1 VSPGPPP
8 SGLDVEPLLRRHY
21 GLEPT
26 AVRPGER
33 GYVAETWV
41 VETADEMYFAKLIPI
56 SRYSTNIVAAL
67 PVQKEL
73 HDGGLREMSYP
84 IPTLDGGLSATLE
97 NHILVVNN
105 FIDAEWTF
113 DYPFKPFVGLIAR
126 LHGATVHSPIEPEAF
141 DDPTLPGFE
150 RQLDELLRGRFDNP
164 SQLQLQREV
173 APIRAGLETTLAR
186 FRAFIDDVRSG
197 APPPMVVTHH
207 DAPGNV
213 LKDTAGRIY
222 LVDWD
227 DVMLAPRERDTWF
240 HLTTP
245 QDRAAFLPLYR
256 RTFPNYEVD
265 ERMYAYYMLARY
277 FEDIEGHIE
286 RVLSPE
292 TTDEGKT
299 EALGYFRND
308 RAWLVEPV
316 KAIL

>member
-8 SGLDVEPLLRRHY
+8 SGIDIKPLLDRHF
-21 GLEPT
+21 GLRPT
-26 AVRPGER
+26 SIRPGER
-33 GYVAETWV
+33 GYVSETWV
-41 VETADEMYFAKLIPI
+41 VETAGEMYFAKLIPI
-56 SRYSTNIVAAL
+56 SRYSANIVAAL

-84 IPTLDGGLSATLE
+84 IPTRNGALSATLE

-113 DYPFKPFVGLIAR
+113 DYQFEPFVGLIAR
-126 LHGATVHSPIEPEAF
+126 LHHAVVRSPVEPETF
-141 DDPTLPGFE
+141 EDPTLPTFE
-150 RQLDELLRGRFDNP
+150 PQLSELLDGRYDNP
-164 SQLQLQREV
+164 SQLELQREV
-173 APIRAGLETTLAR
+173 ASIRVDLDGLLAR
-186 FRAFIDDVRSG
+186 FRPLIAEIRASV
-197 APPPMVVTHH
+197 PPPMVVTHR

-213 LKDTAGRIY
+213 LKDAAGRIY

-245 QDRAAFLPLYR
+245 ADRSRFLPLYR
-256 RTFPNYEVD
+256 RTFPDYEVD

-286 RVLSPE
+286 RALSRE
-292 TTDEGKT
+292 TNDEGKA
-299 EALGYFRND
+299 EALGYFRSD
-308 RAWLVEPV
+308 RAWLEEPIRALV
-316 KAIL
+316 